1 MVDAESGFTTDQTG
15 DDVVA
20 QVGQFRLV
28 LRLRVTEQDS
38 LEAGIFR
45 SSRERKVD
53 RSGQRSGGRHAG
65 MALGNWAAEGMV
77 QIGKAWETVR
87 RVGRIPVGRLDDKH
101 AVALGDR
108 QPPSAIR
115 IGAGY
120 IATVRDQD
128 IRKAGVAMP
137 ALDTA
142 AARLEN

>member
-1 MVDAESGFTTDQTG
+1 M
-15 DDVVA
+15 
-20 QVGQFRLV
+20 
-28 LRLRVTEQDS
+28 
-38 LEAGIFR
+38 
-45 SSRERKVD
+45 
-53 RSGQRSGGRHAG
+53 
-65 MALGNWAAEGMV
+65 

-87 RVGRIPVGRLDDKH
+87 RVRRIPAGRLDDKH
-101 AVALGDR
+101 AVALGDG

-128 IRKAGVAMP
+128 IRKARIAMP